1 MDVLEAKKD
10 IEFLSLSYENYKVIK
25 NKKCIDCGGEINSS
39 ANSCLYCK
47 KQYDYSEEKIKYL
60 FNELMKNEET
70 LKKLSLGDI
79 NSLLLL
85 MPMIKDL
92 GIYSTKNHVMLSKI
106 FLLIRDDITNKLKD
120 NSLNELD
127 EESLFYYIKSSFD
140 DDKMELV
147 YNNIL
152 KNYILNSKPQLSE
165 RIIRLILDKFI
176 QVWSK
181 RLNIKQEV
189 VFDGLFND
197 DNKKERTNGKVI
209 ETKEKNYIRINSD
222 LVNGILKTGTNRL
235 ERFYHLSVLLH
246 TIYHEMT
253 HVIQKDVIESGI
265 ITKEILLMVHDA
277 IISKEL
283 SGYYPENY
291 ERLISEA
298 SANKNALKLTHN
310 YLKNVINLNFSPKM
324 LYDTHD
330 KEIYQSSDTR
340 TFEEKYIDTNEIILG
355 ALKENP
361 TLLEKYP
368 QLKAEYEIID
378 GEVLPIDTEIIT
390 KQYHINENFI
400 SFFKRY
406 IKMHPNVA
414 IRKLDDLQESKEIAK
429 KFGLESLYSHYLK
442 CIIDNKTIDFILK
455 NRNIAFHK
463 PII

>member
-10 IEFLSLSYENYKVIK
+10 IEFLYLSYKNYKVVK
-25 NKKCIDCGGEINSS
+25 NEKCIDCGGEINSS
-39 ANSCLYCK
+39 TNSCLYCK

-60 FNELMKNEET
+60 FNELIKNKET

-92 GIYSTKNHVMLSKI
+92 GIYSTQNHVMLSKI

-120 NSLNELD
+120 NSLNDLD
-127 EESLFYYIKSSFD
+127 TKSLFCYIKSNFD
-140 DDKMELV
+140 DDNMELI

-165 RIIRLILDKFI
+165 EIIKLIINKFI
-176 QVWSK
+176 EVWSK
-181 RLNIKQEV
+181 KLNIKKDV

-197 DNKKERTNGKVI
+197 DNKKERANGMVI
-209 ETKEKNYIRINSD
+209 KKEDKSFIKINVD
-222 LVNGILKTGTNRL
+222 LVNGILK
-235 ERFYHLSVLLH
+235 EEPSKIARFYHLSVLIH
-246 TIYHEMT
+246 TIYHEIT
-253 HVIQKDVIESGI
+253 HVIQDDVIKSGI
-265 ITKEILLMVHDA
+265 LTKEILQMIHDN

-283 SGYYPENY
+283 DGYYYENY
-291 ERLISEA
+291 ERLIGEA

-310 YLKNVINLNFSPKM
+310 YLKNVLNLNFSPKM

-340 TFEEKYIDTNEIILG
+340 TFEEKYVDTSEIILR
-355 ALKENP
+355 ALKEDP
-361 TLLEKYP
+361 ALLEKYP

-378 GEVLPIDTEIIT
+378 GEVLPIDTEIIAN
-390 KQYHINENFI
+390 QYHINENFI

-429 KFGLESLYSHYLK
+429 KLGAESLYSHYLR
-442 CIIDNKTIDFILK
+442 CIINNKTIDFILK